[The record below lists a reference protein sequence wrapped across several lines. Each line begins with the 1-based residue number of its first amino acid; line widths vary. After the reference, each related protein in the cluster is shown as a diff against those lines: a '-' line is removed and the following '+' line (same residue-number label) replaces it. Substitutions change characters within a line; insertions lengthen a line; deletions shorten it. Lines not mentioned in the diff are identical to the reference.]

1 MQKLILNLG
10 TVAILAMAFLQP
22 GVKSSQ
28 QQNNTPLAYMGEI
41 MDNTCAGKGTHEQMM
56 AKEGTKSAKDCALL
70 CVKNGDKLVLY
81 NKESKTAYNLADQD
95 KATDYAGE
103 KVSLVGTYD
112 GPTKTIHIQSIT
124 VVP

>member
-1 MQKLILNLG
+1 MKQLTLNLG

-22 GVKSSQ
+22 GVKFSQ
-28 QQNNTPLAYMGEI
+28 QQNNTPLAYVGEI
-41 MDNTCAGKGTHEQMM
+41 MDDTCSGKGAHHQMM
-56 AKEGTKSAKDCALL
+56 AKDGTKSAKDCALL

-81 NKESKTAYNLADQD
+81 SKDEKAAYNLDDQN
-95 KATDYAGE
+95 KETEYAGE
-103 KVSLVGTYD
+103 KVSIVGTYD

>member
-1 MQKLILNLG
+1 
-10 TVAILAMAFLQP
+10 
-22 GVKSSQ
+22 
-28 QQNNTPLAYMGEI
+28 
-41 MDNTCAGKGTHEQMM
+41 MM

-95 KATDYAGE
+95 KATDYAAE
-103 KVSLVGTYD
+103 KVSIVGTYD

-124 VVP
+124 AVP